1 MLPEIDQSRLDPRA
15 EARFKTLQQAVR
27 TLTSVST
34 FFFTSLISLLLLS
47 CVHPFSS
54 LLFLIPFAY
63 HSFLSFL
70 IPLIFSSTLLPT
82 PHLSTPHLS
91 YPLLSYPLLP
101 LNPQVTLVRVARE
114 RRHIRNNLPLRG
126 VLVIAANKD
135 DIEAL
140 EYLKG
145 ENYVWCGVVWC
156 EVLCDLMRF
165 NLSR

>member
-27 TLTSVST
+27 TLNLY
-34 FFFTSLISLLLLS
+34 FNIDFCCKPPFASLTLLI
-47 CVHPFSS
+47 SS
-54 LLFLIPFAY
+54 LLS
-63 HSFLSFL
+63 SFLSFSSRSFFFL
-70 IPLIFSSTLLPT
+70 SFLCLSSPTVFYPTHSPHLLSSTPL
-82 PHLSTPHLS
+82 HSTPHLTS
-91 YPLLSYPLLP
+91 PF
-101 LNPQVTLVRVARE
+101 NPQVTLVRVARE

-145 ENYVWCGVVWC
+145 ELCVVGRGVI
-156 EVLCDLMRF
+156 LYIML
-165 NLSR
+165 